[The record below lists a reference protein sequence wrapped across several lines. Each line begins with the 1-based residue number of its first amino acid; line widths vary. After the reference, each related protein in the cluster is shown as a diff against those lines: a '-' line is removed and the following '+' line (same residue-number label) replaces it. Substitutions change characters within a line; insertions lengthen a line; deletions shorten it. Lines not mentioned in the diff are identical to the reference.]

1 MLVSGPF
8 PTSAMGRAGGEG
20 SSVWSSDSGS
30 PPMVCEWRRSLASS
44 WEWSWYL
51 ERSREQHGE
60 VAGAPAPRPARPPR
74 GTAQWGL
81 STPSTAGA
89 ASPTPQVPRTH
100 PSSLPSNV
108 QKPFGPFYL
117 SPFLGS
123 VFLSRLELEG
133 KEGKI
138 SHLLHGGEVPQRT

>member
-51 ERSREQHGE
+51 QRSRAQHGE
-60 VAGAPAPRPARPPR
+60 VAGGPLPAPRPGR
-74 GTAQWGL
+74 
-81 STPSTAGA
+81 
-89 ASPTPQVPRTH
+89 PRT
-100 PSSLPSNV
+100 PALPS
-108 QKPFGPFYL
+108 QKH
-117 SPFLGS
+117 S
-123 VFLSRLELEG
+123 
-133 KEGKI
+133 
-138 SHLLHGGEVPQRT
+138 